1 MRQALSTCIQFILQA
16 LQRSLANAE
25 HHAQEVGFIF
35 FIGFPLSWYLWTECY
50 PQTWESL
57 PLSMA
62 GCLSGLGLLL
72 VPYWPARL
80 KPYLPW
86 YWFVS
91 LMFCLSFFFAFFFL
105 MSQASV
111 ISALSLLCS
120 VFLLMLLLMDLPGLL
135 IFLIPGWLLAFVVH
149 YASSTFIYFGEE
161 HVEMLIIIS
170 LVVIAATALNRK
182 TTLLQQQRLAGMAAA
197 AGMIAHEL
205 RTPLLGIKS
214 GAQAMAQHTPQLL
227 SAWLMARD
235 QGLIEHP
242 LRESRMR
249 QVGEINQRIINE
261 SDYANT
267 IIDMLLI
274 KAGHDNALKNCHL
287 ETCSMA
293 DCLTE
298 TMARYPFKSQQQKNL
313 VSWQGDFSFTGSKLL
328 MQHILFNLLK
338 NALYAID
345 AAQKGEI
352 SIWVASG
359 ERGNILYFRD
369 TALGMSEKQVARLFN
384 HFYTTTFMGTGLGLS
399 FCKMVMHRFG
409 GDIYCEAEEG
419 RYTQFMLTFPE
430 VG

>member
-1 MRQALSTCIQFILQA
+1 MRQTLSRCVLFIQRA

-25 HHAQEVGFIF
+25 HHAQEVGFIL
-35 FIGFPLSWYLWTECY
+35 FIGFPLSWYLWTEWY
-50 PQTWESL
+50 PQAWESFS
-57 PLSMA
+57 LSMS
-62 GCLSGLGLLL
+62 GCLLGLGLLL
-72 VPYWPARL
+72 LPYWPTRL
-80 KPYLPW
+80 KQYVPV
-86 YWFVS
+86 YWFIT
-91 LMFCLSFFFAFFFL
+91 LMYGLSFFFAYFFL

-120 VFLLMLLLMDLPGLL
+120 VFLLQLLLMDLPGLL
-135 IFLIPGWLLAFVVH
+135 LFLIPGWLLAFVVH
-149 YASSTFIYFGEE
+149 YVNSTFIYFGEE
-161 HVEMLIIIS
+161 HVEMLIIVT

-227 SAWLMARD
+227 SAWQIAKD
-235 QGLIEHP
+235 KGLLDNP
-242 LRESRMR
+242 SRESRMR

-274 KAGHDNALKNCHL
+274 KAGHDNALKNCVL

-293 DCLTE
+293 DCLSV
-298 TMARYPFKSQQQKNL
+298 TMARYPFKTQQHKDL
-313 VSWQGDFSFTGSKLL
+313 VSWQGDFTFTGSKLL
-328 MQHILFNLLK
+328 MQHVLFNLLK
-338 NALYAID
+338 NALYAIE
-345 AAQKGEI
+345 AAQKGDI

-359 ERGNILYFRD
+359 ERGNILYVRD
-369 TALGMSEKQVARLFN
+369 TALGMSAKQVAKLFN
-384 HFYTTTFMGTGLGLS
+384 HFYSTTFMGTGLGLS
-399 FCKMVMHRFG
+399 FCKMVMNRFG

-419 RYTQFMLTFPE
+419 QYTQFMMMFPD
-430 VG
+430 